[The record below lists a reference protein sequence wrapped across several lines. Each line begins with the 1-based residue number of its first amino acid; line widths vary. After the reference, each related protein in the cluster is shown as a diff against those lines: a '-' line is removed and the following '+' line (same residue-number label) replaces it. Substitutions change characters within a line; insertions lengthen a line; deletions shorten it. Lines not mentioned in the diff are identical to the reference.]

1 MHLPPVMTTQSQ
13 TMPIRP
19 INYADDL
26 STAIAQYLANASEVL
41 KRVDSL
47 LAVELKS
54 QVNPPHHP
62 ARG

>member
-1 MHLPPVMTTQSQ
+1 
-13 TMPIRP
+13 MPIRP

-62 ARG
+62 VRG